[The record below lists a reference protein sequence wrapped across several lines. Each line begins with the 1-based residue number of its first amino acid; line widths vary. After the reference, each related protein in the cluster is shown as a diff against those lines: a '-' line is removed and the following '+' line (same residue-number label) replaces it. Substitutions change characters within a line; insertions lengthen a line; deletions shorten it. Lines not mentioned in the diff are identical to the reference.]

1 MIQNATFK
9 YLMQQIESRH
19 SIKSMYNHVYSQNK
33 GASQVFTDG
42 WMDKKHA
49 MEYYSA

>member
-1 MIQNATFK
+1 MTQNATFK
-9 YLMQQIESRH
+9 YLMQEIESRH
-19 SIKSMYNHVYSQNK
+19 SNKYMYIHVHSQNRV
-33 GASQVFTDG
+33 AYQMFTDG